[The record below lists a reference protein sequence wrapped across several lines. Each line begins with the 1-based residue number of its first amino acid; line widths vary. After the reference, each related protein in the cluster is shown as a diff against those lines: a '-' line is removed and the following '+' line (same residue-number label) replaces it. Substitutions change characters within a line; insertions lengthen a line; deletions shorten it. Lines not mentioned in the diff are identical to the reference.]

1 MRVNLL
7 YTLASIGNLR
17 EFRTFVID
25 NDINSTRWRRLRD
38 FFSALSHCIIFS
50 PDVFS
55 QFVYWD
61 PGEWYRLYYMG
72 LILHYI
78 FPYSNVVSSIIQYII
93 IETTVLTTALGLR
106 FTFNGGGFTYTQTV
120 ASAVAEKETL
130 HHTLVERNKEA
141 QSKYPGCSH
150 CLTPV
155 IWKQYYI
162 HCIVHTYRRS
172 IIILTIHAPPKKK
185 TPTTPQTHN
194 NIN

>member
-93 IETTVLTTALGLR
+93 IETTVLTPALGLR

-130 HHTLVERNKEA
+130 HHTLIERNKEA
-141 QSKYPGCSH
+141 HSKYPGCSH

-155 IWKQYYI
+155 IWKQYY
-162 HCIVHTYRRS
+162 
-172 IIILTIHAPPKKK
+172 
-185 TPTTPQTHN
+185 
-194 NIN
+194 

>member
-7 YTLASIGNLR
+7 FTLASIGNLR

-93 IETTVLTTALGLR
+93 IETTVLTPALGLR
-106 FTFNGGGFTYTQTV
+106 FTFNGGEFTYTQTV

-130 HHTLVERNKEA
+130 HHTLIERNKEA
-141 QSKYPGCSH
+141 HSKYPGCSH

-172 IIILTIHAPPKKK
+172 IIILTIHPPPKKK
-185 TPTTPQTHN
+185 PTPQTHN

>member
-93 IETTVLTTALGLR
+93 IETTVLTNSLGAQVYFQWGRVYLHSDSSICCR
-106 FTFNGGGFTYTQTV
+106 I
-120 ASAVAEKETL
+120 KETL
-130 HHTLVERNKEA
+130 HHTLIERNNEA
-141 QSKYPGCSH
+141 QS
-150 CLTPV
+150 
-155 IWKQYYI
+155 
-162 HCIVHTYRRS
+162 R
-172 IIILTIHAPPKKK
+172 
-185 TPTTPQTHN
+185 
-194 NIN
+194 